1 MISAAIPGANSDDS
15 DEPSFLMPVDDEKL
29 SVHAAIRSGCGCPN
43 DCYKQFS
50 EEEVYL
56 IHLQMLENEKEV

>member
-1 MISAAIPGANSDDS
+1 
-15 DEPSFLMPVDDEKL
+15 MPVDDEKL
-29 SVHAAIRSGCGCPN
+29 SVHAAIRSGCGCPK